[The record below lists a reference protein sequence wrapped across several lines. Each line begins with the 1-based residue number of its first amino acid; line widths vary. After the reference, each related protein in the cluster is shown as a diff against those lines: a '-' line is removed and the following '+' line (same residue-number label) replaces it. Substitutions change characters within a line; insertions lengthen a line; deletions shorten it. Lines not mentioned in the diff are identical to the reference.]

1 MDSIIIDRILAVNL
15 AFSTMVFFI
24 AAKIYLIP
32 HIHQLSDR
40 LLIQPILLFHSLRH
54 LGLMFLSSG
63 AVLNGMPAA
72 FAIPAA
78 IGDLITAIL
87 AIIALAAVRKKSSS
101 STALLWIF
109 NVLGTLD
116 LFYAISMGTI
126 HNIGPFMGASYWI
139 PSFWVP
145 MLLVTHYI
153 VFLRL
158 RGRVRIVAAGEL
170 GGGTR
175 NVTYVPEK

>member
-1 MDSIIIDRILAVNL
+1 MDSIIFDRILAINL
-15 AFSTMVFFI
+15 VFSTIVFFI
-24 AAKIYLIP
+24 VAKIYLIP
-32 HIHQLSDR
+32 HLHQLSDR
-40 LLIQPILLFHSLRH
+40 VLIQPILLFHSLRH
-54 LGLMFLSSG
+54 LGLMFMSSG
-63 AVLNGMPAA
+63 AVLNGMPSA

-87 AIIALAAVRKKSSS
+87 AVIALAAVRRQSSS
-101 STALLWIF
+101 KTALLWVF
-109 NVLGTLD
+109 NVFGTLD
-116 LFYAISMGTI
+116 LLYAVSMGTL

-158 RGRVRIVAAGEL
+158 LGR
-170 GGGTR
+170 
-175 NVTYVPEK
+175 EKQITATS

>member
-1 MDSIIIDRILAVNL
+1 MDSVINDRILAMNL
-15 AFSTMVFFI
+15 VLSTIVFFI
-24 AAKIYLIP
+24 VARIYLIP
-32 HIHQLSDR
+32 HLHQLSDR
-40 LLIQPILLFHSLRH
+40 VLIQPILLFHSLRH

-63 AVLNGMPAA
+63 AVLSGMPPA
-72 FAIPAA
+72 FAVPAA

-87 AIIALAAVRKKSSS
+87 AVIALIAVRKQSANK
-101 STALLWIF
+101 TALLWIF
-109 NVLGTLD
+109 NVFGTLD
-116 LFYAISMGTI
+116 LLYAVSMGTL

-158 RGRVRIVAAGEL
+158 TGKDRLASTG
-170 GGGTR
+170 
-175 NVTYVPEK
+175 